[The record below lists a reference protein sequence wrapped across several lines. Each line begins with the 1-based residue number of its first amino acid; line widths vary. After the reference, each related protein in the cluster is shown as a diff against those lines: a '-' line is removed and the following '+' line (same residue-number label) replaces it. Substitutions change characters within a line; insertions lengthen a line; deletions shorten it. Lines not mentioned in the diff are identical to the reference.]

1 METLYKEAGTA
12 VAVRTAGQNTSK
24 FITLVEEA
32 YLSDNRSIGYDG
44 TVASLVW
51 SGFSKMSKIKNTWKR
66 ATFKSL
72 LIHLHKE
79 GAYIVLRN
87 HVYIDVLINISI
99 FGLKMIRPIESWSR
113 PSFSPDEQIE
123 DLIDHL
129 FAKYA
134 TPVFLITTFY
144 ESSLSRMLWYIK
156 LSQGAS
162 VKELPNFPEYL
173 TAKMVHYFKE
183 TPKGYSVSQALIRAQ
198 ALGYGATEIVANR
211 FAYSQ
216 LIEKERDELF
226 WNEVILFFAKATEE
240 DLRDFAIILNYLEFT
255 RARNRSF
262 SLKGRT
268 FTTITRDAI
277 AWNVYTAK
285 INAKASQVEWYPSG
299 IKALN
304 KHKVQGDNKVTYVS
318 IELLNA
324 NDLYEEGQ
332 EMNHCVGDY
341 VDDCIAG
348 DSAIFSLQKIE
359 NGTFKRLATVEV
371 NPRSWELVEANG
383 NCNSELTHEAFSILK
398 TWLSEADVKGWWDYK
413 EQKAVHTPQRVG
425 GGNPPEEIDSWT
437 FTNTVLRWII
447 WFLVFQCLKACLF

>member
-12 VAVRTAGQNTSK
+12 VAARTARQHTSK
-24 FITLVEEA
+24 FVTLVESA
-32 YLSDNRSIGYDG
+32 YLSSNSSIGYDG
-44 TVASLVW
+44 TVASLVY
-51 SGFSKMSKIKNTWKR
+51 SGFSKMSNTKNTWKR

-79 GAYIVLRN
+79 GAYRILRN
-87 HVYIDVLINISI
+87 HVYIDVLINVSI
-99 FGLKMIRPIESWSR
+99 FGLKMIRPIENWSR

-129 FAKYA
+129 FATYP

-156 LSQGAS
+156 LGQGAS

-173 TAKMVHYFKE
+173 TAKMVYFFKE
-183 TPKGYSVSQALIRAQ
+183 TPRGYSVSQALIRAQ
-198 ALGYGATEIVANR
+198 ALGYGATEVIANR

-216 LIEKERDELF
+216 LIEKEGNAMF
-226 WNEVILFFAKATEE
+226 WNEVIKFFAKATEK
-240 DLRDFAIILNYLEFT
+240 DLIDFAIVLNYLEFA
-255 RARNRSF
+255 RARNHSF

-268 FTTITRDAI
+268 FATITRDAQ

-285 INAKASQVEWYPSG
+285 MNAKASQVQWCPSG

-304 KHKVQGDNKVTYVS
+304 KHKIQGDKEVTYVS
-318 IELLNA
+318 IELLTA
-324 NDLYEEGQ
+324 EDLYEEGQ

-348 DSAIFSLQKIE
+348 DSAIFSLRKIE
-359 NGTFKRLATVEV
+359 NGTFKRLATVEI
-371 NPRSWELVEANG
+371 NPKNWELEEANG
-383 NCNSELTHEAFSILK
+383 SCNSELTHEAFSILK

-413 EQKAVHTPQRVG
+413 EQQVVRTPQRVG
-425 GGNPPEEIDSWT
+425 GGNPPEEIGNWT
-437 FTNTVLRWII
+437 TTHTILRWII